1 MPKLK
6 CSVQTCAHNHQ
17 FLCDLDQI
25 QVGGNQ
31 ACSPSET
38 QCDSFTERK
47 EGGYSNVAG
56 VGCHCSDNEACKCQA
71 GRISVEGGQ
80 AKQCQGT
87 ECATF
92 KM

>member
-56 VGCHCSDNEACKCQA
+56 VGCIAPRLPESTVRQKNVCTTKNV
-71 GRISVEGGQ
+71 SVRPDES
-80 AKQCQGT
+80 A
-87 ECATF
+87 
-92 KM
+92 

>member
-47 EGGYSNVAG
+47 KKAAIQMQQVGDVIAPRQPESTVRQKNVCTMKN
-56 VGCHCSDNEACKCQA
+56 V
-71 GRISVEGGQ
+71 SVRPDES
-80 AKQCQGT
+80 A
-87 ECATF
+87 
-92 KM
+92 